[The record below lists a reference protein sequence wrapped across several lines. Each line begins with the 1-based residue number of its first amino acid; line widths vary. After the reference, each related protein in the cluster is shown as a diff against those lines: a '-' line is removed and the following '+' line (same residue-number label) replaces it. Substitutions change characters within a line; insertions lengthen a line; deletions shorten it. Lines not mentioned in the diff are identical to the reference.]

1 MTLKETFNIINKLKN
16 DLDLELAKKKINF
29 DKTQPKASKIQ
40 EVIVNKSNAIFDTF
54 TAYMIKDEECDSKIL
69 SLQSQLLAHQTYLL
83 KEIKRMKQYDDT
95 SLIIFLKE
103 EIGWSWKEI
112 DKELNYAAD
121 TSRTKYK
128 RFKKEQKN

>member
-83 KEIKRMKQYDDT
+83 KEIKRMKQYDDI

-103 EIGWSWKEI
+103 EEGWSWKEI

-128 RFKKEQKN
+128 RFKKEQKS

>member
-83 KEIKRMKQYDDT
+83 KEIKRMKQYDDI

>member
-1 MTLKETFNIINKLKN
+1 MTLKETFNIIDKLKN
-16 DLDLELAKKKINF
+16 ELDLELAKKKINF
-29 DKTQPKASKIQ
+29 EKTQPKASRIQ
-40 EVIVNKSNAIFDTF
+40 EVIVNKSNVIFDTF

-83 KEIKRMKQYDDT
+83 KEIKRMKQYDDI

-103 EIGWSWKEI
+103 EKGWNWKEI
-112 DKELNYAAD
+112 DKELNYADD

-128 RFKKEQKN
+128 RFKKEQKS